1 MCPFNST
8 IVTEVR
14 DRAFKSNPEKATV
27 TGSELESGSVYD
39 YGLRNED
46 ATTEEGG
53 DDIMYGRF
61 LDELAWEFN
70 QEGHRRQ
77 DMIRFGIFTEK
88 SWFSHSPDGD
98 FRALYPIPQQAL
110 NNNPNLT
117 QNPGY

>member
-1 MCPFNST
+1 M
-8 IVTEVR
+8 
-14 DRAFKSNPEKATV
+14 